1 MRKENRVR
9 EKTSMERVEV
19 GEGSPGR
26 EQSEKRGRQGDR
38 RNMTLTDPEEG
49 KEINFGVLSIT
60 HD

>member
-26 EQSEKRGRQGDR
+26 EQSEKRGRQGER

-49 KEINFGVLSIT
+49 KEINFGVLTIT
-60 HD
+60 RD